1 MRTHLDAEALGQWA
15 ALALDGM
22 RTHRR
27 DIDAL
32 NVFPVPDGDTGT
44 NMYLTLESGVE
55 AMLAVEPEAP
65 DPGSTRL
72 AALAK
77 GMLLGARGNSGV
89 IASELMRGI
98 AAARAM
104 DLARP
109 LDGGWLADALSRAAT
124 AAYGAV
130 SDPKEGTVLTVA
142 RATAEAAQETARTAG
157 GGLQEVAQAAAL
169 AARDALAATPTQL
182 EALRRAGVVDAGG
195 RGYVVFTDALLEVVT
210 GVHRELPEFA
220 RLAPEPDS
228 LADPEHM
235 VHGYGGPAYEVMYL
249 LDAPDERV
257 PGLKERLVSL
267 GDSLV
272 VVGGDTLWNVHVHVD
287 DAGAAIEAAL
297 AIGSPYR
304 IRVTYLADV
313 VEAGSQKPHGRALVV
328 VAHGQGVADLLE
340 ASGATVLRAPELGRP
355 SMAEFLESIESTSAS
370 EVVLLPGDK
379 DSRPVAEAAALAARD
394 SGHRVAV
401 IPSRSIVQ
409 SLAAV
414 AVHNP
419 SEPFDDDVIAMTR
432 ASSET
437 AYAGLTTAIR
447 EAMTTAGTCRVGD
460 ELGVIAGDILEI
472 GSETADVACRV
483 LARMLARGGAELV
496 TVVLGSDAPAQL
508 LDVMEDWVA
517 QHHPGVEVVGYEGGQ
532 PRWHAIIGVE

>member
-1 MRTHLDAEALGQWA
+1 MRTLLDAEALSQWA

-27 DIDAL
+27 AIDAL

-44 NMYLTLESGVE
+44 NMYLTLEAGVE
-55 AMLAVEPEAP
+55 AMLAVEGVAP
-65 DPGSTRL
+65 DPGSERL
-72 AALAK
+72 AALAR

-89 IASELMRGI
+89 IASELLRGV
-98 AAARAM
+98 AATRAADLDRPM
-104 DLARP
+104 DGA
-109 LDGGWLADALSRAAT
+109 WLAEALDRAAT
-124 AAYGAV
+124 AAFGAV

-142 RATAEAAQETARTAG
+142 RATADAAAAAAGTAG
-157 GGLQEVAQAAAL
+157 AGLHQVMQAAAE
-169 AARDALAATPTQL
+169 AARDALAATPSQL

-195 RGYVVFTDALLEVVT
+195 RGYVVLTDALLEVVT
-210 GVHRELPEFA
+210 GVHRELPEFE

-235 VHGYGGPAYEVMYL
+235 VHGYGGPSYEVMYL
-249 LDAPDERV
+249 LDAPDDRV
-257 PGLKERLVSL
+257 PGLKERLASL

-272 VVGGDTLWNVHVHVD
+272 VVGGDSLWNIHVHVD
-287 DAGAAIEAAL
+287 DAGAAIEAAI
-297 AIGSPYR
+297 AVGSPYR
-304 IRVTYLADV
+304 IRVSYLSDV
-313 VEAGSQKPHGRALVV
+313 VEAGSQQPHGRAMVV

-355 SMAEFLESIESTSAS
+355 SMAEFLESIESTGAT

-379 DSRPVAEAAALAARD
+379 DSRPVAESAALAARD

-414 AVHNP
+414 AVHSP

-437 AYAGLTTAIR
+437 QYAGLTTASR
-447 EAMTTAGTCRVGD
+447 EALTTAGLCRVGD
-460 ELGVIAGDILEI
+460 ELGVVAGDILEI
-472 GSETADVACRV
+472 GSDVRDVACRV

-496 TVVLGSDAPAQL
+496 TVVLGAEAPEDL
-508 LDVMEDWVA
+508 LDVMEQWVA
-517 QHHPGVEVVGYEGGQ
+517 EHHPGVEVVGYEGGQ